1 MKAFEYLHEMK
12 TCDKQDFNQLLTEY
26 GKAGWDII
34 HIIQLH
40 KAHEFYTI
48 ELIAKRPRVK

>member
-12 TCDKQDFNQLLTEY
+12 TCDKQDFNQLLNEY